1 MAEYKVIIEETVSKD
16 FIVTAKNA
24 EAARKIAEEKYKS
37 CEFVSEPG
45 NLISKKIAIL
55 PPKSDNVEWSEF

>member
-16 FIVTAKNA
+16 FIVAAESA

-37 CEFVSEPG
+37 CEFVLEPG
-45 NLISKKIAIL
+45 NLISKRIAIL
-55 PPKSDNVEWSEF
+55 SSMSDNAKWSEF

>member
-37 CEFVSEPG
+37 CEFVLDPG
-45 NLISKKIAIL
+45 NLISKRIAIL
-55 PPKSDNVEWSEF
+55 PSKSDNIEWSVF